1 MEFAPGD
8 VVELKSGSPLLTVV
22 AATDEAVN
30 CVWFEETHG
39 EFRTHAFLPVLL
51 DKAELEEEEAEEEDD
66 EEEEDEDER

>member
-22 AATDEAVN
+22 TATAEKVG
-30 CVWFEETHG
+30 CVWFEETAG
-39 EFRTHAFLPVLL
+39 EFRTYDFLPVLL
-51 DKAELEEEEAEEEDD
+51 DKAELEEVEEDDED